1 MPPTKTAAICLTILL
16 SAAQAQPPAPAT
28 PPPPAAT
35 PSTKAPQ
42 PPTAKPADG
51 KTPPKVVEPKPADAP
66 KAKGTELDPKTKLA
80 DAKPNT
86 IYTAVSGCTG
96 YTEDGLDRVGL
107 LKYSWVVPEGFR
119 AGQPRDVVVVLHGYG
134 LDHTWSPA
142 ALPADILA
150 PGAIVVS
157 PDGSREAPDGAR
169 FPGLE
174 IADVILMRDFVL
186 EMTRTFPTAKIVL
199 VGHSQGA
206 FAQIMLANRFPRL
219 FNGVVCYG
227 GGVPKMP
234 MMGLKVVPAAFIH
247 GTDDDLVPLRVA
259 VEGRDVIVAEGA
271 KAAVLR
277 RVIGGGHN
285 PDAKEAA
292 LGVAWVRALVTDKP
306 DEALAGAKSLLTV
319 AADSPRSP
327 AFGMAQAICKRFEAD
342 PEDRT
347 AWPRGLK
354 DATDEQKKE
363 AKALSAAI
371 EAQGLRQV
379 AALRAALPDA
389 ATLRAATFAPDTPT
403 PNWLGHLLSLREDFM
418 GVESVDAFMTE
429 LKYEELLAEHE
440 EAGKKIVEALESAE
454 WGGNGATPIEAF
466 EIMLEN
472 LPKAYLVEGLPHGLE
487 ANMKDW
493 YTRADEIRIPQTQ
506 RDLYPVVTQYLGAVK
521 KGRERYK
528 AINAQWKPSGK

>member
-1 MPPTKTAAICLTILL
+1 MPAAICLTILL
-16 SAAQAQPPAPAT
+16 SAAHAQPPAPAT
-28 PPPPAAT
+28 PPPATLPAKT
-35 PSTKAPQ
+35 PQ
-42 PPTAKPADG
+42 PPTAKLADAA
-51 KTPPKVVEPKPADAP
+51 PPKVIEPKPANTP
-66 KAKGTELDPKTKLA
+66 KAKGIELDPKTKLA
-80 DAKPNT
+80 DAKTNT

-107 LKYSWVVPEGFR
+107 LKFSWVVPEGFQR
-119 AGQPRDVVVVLHGYG
+119 GQPRDVVVVLHGYG
-134 LDHTWSPA
+134 LDHTWAPA
-142 ALPADILA
+142 ALAADILA

-157 PDGSREAPDGAR
+157 PDGSREAPDGSR

-174 IADVILMRDFVL
+174 IADVLLMRDFVL
-186 EMTRTFPTAKIVL
+186 EMTRTFPTAKIIL

-206 FAQIMLANRFPRL
+206 FAQVMLANRFPRL
-219 FNGVVCYG
+219 FNGVVVYG

-247 GTDDDLVPLRVA
+247 GTEDELVPLRVA
-259 VEGRDVIVAEGA
+259 VEGRDVVVADGA

-277 RVIGGGHN
+277 RVIGGGHA
-285 PDAKEAA
+285 PDVNEAA

-306 DEALAGAKSLLTV
+306 DEALAGAKSLITV
-319 AADSPRSP
+319 APDSARSP

-342 PEDRT
+342 PEDKA

-354 DATDEQKKE
+354 DATDQQKKE

-389 ATLRAATFAPDTPT
+389 AALRAATFAPDTPT

-418 GVESVDAFMTE
+418 GIESVDAYMTE
-429 LKYEELLAEHE
+429 LKYDELLAEHE

-454 WGGNGATPIEAF
+454 WGGIGSTPVEAF
-466 EIMLEN
+466 AIVIEN
-472 LPKAYLVEGLPHGLE
+472 LPKAYLVEGLPHGLD

-493 YTRADEIRIPQTQ
+493 YTRADEIRIPQAQ

-521 KGRERYK
+521 KGRERYREVNK
-528 AINAQWKPSGK
+528 QWKP